1 MDKTTFMGYKRP
13 YGRVGIR
20 NHVVVMPGVN
30 CAEIAARR
38 IVESCKGSTLLTNPY
53 GCVQSQGDTQI
64 TLKILAGLLA
74 NPNVHSVLIV
84 GLGCETMQKD
94 MYLAAVEERSPG
106 KRVEYISIQ
115 QCGGI
120 GRTVARGIS
129 IVQELMAEAEK
140 CKREP
145 CPIGELMLGL
155 ECGGSDP
162 TSGIC
167 ANVALGIWCPR
178 VL

>member
-1 MDKTTFMGYKRP
+1 M
-13 YGRVGIR
+13 
-20 NHVVVMPGVN
+20 
-30 CAEIAARR
+30 
-38 IVESCKGSTLLTNPY
+38 GSTLLTNPY

-64 TLKILAGLLA
+64 TLKILTGLLA

-94 MYLAAVEERSPG
+94 MYLEAVEERSPG

-145 CPIGELMLGL
+145 CPIGELMHGL
-155 ECGGSDP
+155 SAAAATPPAASAP
-162 TSGIC
+162 TWRWASSPTGWS
-167 ANVALGIWCPR
+167 IWAAAASSARPSEAIGCRAHPQGPR
-178 VL
+178 RHAGDRPEDL